1 MGMQPVRAAPHSKAY
16 HAGQVAR
23 SHPWVRPASRRR
35 QETTMIPGCGSCNCS
50 DEILSTLRPPRITQL
65 GTE

>member
-1 MGMQPVRAAPHSKAY
+1 
-16 HAGQVAR
+16 
-23 SHPWVRPASRRR
+23 
-35 QETTMIPGCGSCNCS
+35 MIPGCGSCNCS